1 MRPRALRRP
10 VLVLIIAVA
19 VLTAQAE
26 ADESTIDQEVAFG
39 VKMAQRGL
47 WSEALF
53 RFQRAAEE
61 VPGNSEI
68 LNNLAVAYEAVGKY
82 EQALEA
88 YQEALRADAGN
99 RELKRNYSRFIE
111 FYQAFK
117 PDAEETA
124 VTASDDEAE
133 TESAPPS
140 SQTGQ

>member
-1 MRPRALRRP
+1 MCPRMLRRP
-10 VLVLIIAVA
+10 LLLLIIAA
-19 VLTAQAE
+19 VVSAPHAD
-26 ADESTIDQEVAFG
+26 ADEAEIEQEIAFG

-61 VPGNSEI
+61 MPGNGEV
-68 LNNLAVAYEAVGKY
+68 LNNLAVAYEAVGQY
-82 EQALEA
+82 ERALET
-88 YQEALRADAGN
+88 YQEALRADSGN

-117 PDAEETA
+117 PEAEEQA
-124 VTASDDEAE
+124 VTASDEEAE
-133 TESAPPS
+133 KESAPPS